1 MDENTGSPGMGT
13 SDSRRLLPAALLKE
27 AQGVVDGAALLSV
40 AEQVRAAARMRAVLS
55 ELVPVVEGMA
65 QRRPEGNDVRA
76 IALLSVGEAR
86 RRLDAGPCSLDAVRY
101 AERMGRSVM
110 AMCCLVGRL
119 RAQVEAGPVLAWQPP
134 QRGRLE
140 LVSCGQAWDAVKV
153 PGRIGESVLARL
165 GEETGAVIEDPRGHV
180 WYWLVLPG
188 APDNWTECG
197 AECLGTAAYVVA
209 PPADRTEGL
218 GVRWRVPLSSEHY
231 LTEAS
236 ALQEALAAEAAS

>member
-1 MDENTGSPGMGT
+1 MDESTAFEGVAGDT
-13 SDSRRLLPAALLKE
+13 ARRLLPAALLKE
-27 AQGVVDGAALLSV
+27 SQGVVDGASLLAV
-40 AEQVRAAARMRAVLS
+40 AEQLRAAARMRAALS
-55 ELVPVVEGMA
+55 ELVPVVEAMA
-65 QRRPEGNDVRA
+65 QRCPEGSDVRA
-76 IALLSVGEAR
+76 TALLSVGEAR
-86 RRLDAGPCSLDAVRY
+86 RRLDAGPRPLDAVRY

-119 RAQVEAGPVLAWQPP
+119 SAQVGAGHVLAWQPP

-153 PGRIGESVLARL
+153 PGHIGESVLARL

-188 APDNWTECG
+188 APDNWIECG
-197 AECLGTAAYVVA
+197 AECLGMAAYVVV

-236 ALQEALAAEAAS
+236 ALRKALAAETAS